1 MKIKKAVFIVVLL
14 FWISPVRI
22 FSQELFINSEV
33 ASSEAKNRKIISLFL
48 NGNKDIFNYTSY
60 VGLMYGITGKFTTM
74 NRIYFSN
81 KAGEQIGDID
91 LGTNYRFFSNDKKKF
106 HLRMSAFGHLRIP
119 MKPKNTTDINGFAG
133 SLSEDQYR
141 QENFSVYGG
150 YVLTVLNNKFATNL
164 DISYHCNIPKG
175 DYKYGNCIKGGISFG
190 YLVLPRQY
198 KSYKDVN
205 LNLYLETKG
214 YYYAANKINGNTLE
228 NSGGKKLEIMLESQ
242 VIFFSSLI
250 LEAGYVRSFAD
261 KNLNIEKDIFFTSIK
276 YLFF

>member
-1 MKIKKAVFIVVLL
+1 MIIKKAVWIVVLL
-14 FWISPVRI
+14 YVISPLRI

-60 VGLMYGITGKFTTM
+60 LGVMYGVTGKFTSM
-74 NRIYFSN
+74 NKIYFSN
-81 KAGEQIGDID
+81 KAGEQVGDID
-91 LGTNYRFFSNDKKKF
+91 LCTNYRFFSNDKKKF
-106 HLRMSAFGHLRIP
+106 HLRMSAFGHIKIP
-119 MKPKNTTDINGFAG
+119 MKPKNTTDVLDFAG

-141 QENFSVYGG
+141 QENFSLYGG
-150 YVLTVLNNKFATNL
+150 YVLTILNNKFATNL
-164 DISYHCNIPKG
+164 DAAYHYNIPKG
-175 DYKYGNCIKGGISFG
+175 DFKYGNCIKGGISFG

-214 YYYAANKINGNTLE
+214 YYYVANQINGVTLE

-242 VIFFSSLI
+242 LIFFSSLI
-250 LEAGYVRSFAD
+250 IETGYVRSLAD
-261 KNLNIEKDIFFTSIK
+261 KNLNIRKDMFFTSIK